1 MHHDRRRRKRRR
13 HLHGRA
19 THPAR
24 HHRRAERRLNR
35 CSAHRADD
43 HRGQRHPGHEAAR
56 RHHLRVLRRIHTHA
70 RASTCRRY
78 LCAHTEGQGWGTDAE
93 ARALTDVCERL
104 MLKNVQ
110 RACED
115 ENRQLGEKKNVA
127 SWTVQ
132 AVSRAKIL
140 ADFFTFSQKSARP
153 LKTRETSGQ
162 SIVPRRTPRLD
173 RALRPFRVRG
183 VPPDPLRAPRAR
195 ARLTESRGAHSRL
208 FPTHV
213 RVPSNCVSRATLE
226 KSARKDQRFDLRRWP
241 PRSYPPR

>member
-43 HRGQRHPGHEAAR
+43 QRGQRHPGHEAAR

-115 ENRQLGEKKNVA
+115 ENRQLGEKERCHVGL
-127 SWTVQ
+127 Q

-140 ADFFTFSQKSARP
+140 ADFFTFSQKKRATFENAGDVRTVHCSTAHTTPRP
-153 LKTRETSGQ
+153 RSTP
-162 SIVPRRTPRLD
+162 VPRPRRSPGPPSCPPRTRSTHRVSRRTQPPVSDPR
-173 RALRPFRVRG
+173 
-183 VPPDPLRAPRAR
+183 PRAVEL
-195 ARLTESRGAHSRL
+195 RLSSDA
-208 FPTHV
+208 
-213 RVPSNCVSRATLE
+213 
-226 KSARKDQRFDLRRWP
+226 
-241 PRSYPPR
+241 